1 MVMSRCDM
9 NAYSG
14 VKARYYKKGA
24 AIAVLDHA
32 HALRNGF
39 TQSQNVVSELSHE
52 NLGFYYHES
61 NSSAEALELM
71 YEKHK
76 QVTGKKVR
84 RDNNALFEHVVWL
97 SEYQYSRLEMRYGQE
112 RVKKAFLQ
120 RLKRYAE
127 SVKAEFGFEP
137 LGIDLHMDEGHIDD
151 SGKFIRNIHA
161 HVSFFNY
168 DFSARRAP
176 LRHMMKKGKDKNGKT
191 HSSNPKFEMLQ
202 NLVHE
207 QFKEWGF
214 SRGTAKSIT
223 GREHLQK
230 EDFVKAK
237 LKTHKRS
244 VSQLTEKYSE
254 LEQQLKV
261 KEEKLS
267 LANEAILQKKQE
279 YKWLTEQVT
288 KLSELKR
295 DMSNAITQGCR
306 AALASILGK
315 QAKYSAKVTNKPR

>member
-1 MVMSRCDM
+1 MK
-9 NAYSG
+9 AYSG
-14 VKARYYKKGA
+14 VKAYYYKKEA

-61 NSSAEALELM
+61 NSSAEAFELM
-71 YEKHK
+71 FELHK

-97 SEYQYSRLEMRYGQE
+97 SEHQYSRLEMRFGQE

-127 SVKAEFGFEP
+127 SVRQEFGFEP
-137 LGIDLHMDEGHIDD
+137 LGIDVHMDEGHIND

-161 HVSFFNY
+161 HVAFFNY
-168 DFSARRAP
+168 DFLARRAP
-176 LRHMMKKGKDKNGKT
+176 LRHMMKKGRAENGKT
-191 HSSNPKFEMLQ
+191 NSANPNFEMLQ

-207 QFKEWGF
+207 QFKGWGF

-230 EDFVKAK
+230 EDFVKEK
-237 LKTHKRS
+237 LQAYKLS
-244 VSQLTEKYSE
+244 ASQLTEQCGE
-254 LEQQLKV
+254 LEQQLKA

-295 DMSNAITQGCR
+295 DMSKAITQGCR

-315 QAKYSAKVTNKPR
+315 QAKYSVKVTNKPR